1 MGKIPSVLI
10 DSAVAGGLVLALLLV
25 VGLDSRE
32 KKGGGGGNV
41 VVIQQGGED
50 TTGRD
55 RPLRIAVTPTH
66 NDKLG
71 KWDDMNKLLD
81 QLGEGYRYTVFPINE
96 LLNPEK
102 AAARNKELEEIDVLF
117 LTCAPGG
124 TEDAITEPI
133 REFVSRGGTLYASDW
148 RFDCV
153 ARAFPDMRAADLEA
167 KGRAGTVNAK
177 VLEAGL
183 RDIIGATVSL
193 EFNLSKWKPA
203 AFRGPRVTTLIE
215 GEYQPEIGLRRVGPL
230 LVKFPFNKGTV
241 IFTSFHNE
249 RQNSAIEMK
258 LLRYLV
264 FSAVT
269 ARVENLVNATMM
281 KGGFSPQKSNLLSA
295 SSGNQEVK
303 QTYQSK
309 NGKRVRFTLGFEN
322 RGARLKLSVTG
333 PDGKTTDQEGDAT
346 FYIEQPNTQGAWQ
359 YSVTAIRVPY
369 QDFPFT
375 LTVGESN

>member
-1 MGKIPSVLI
+1 MGKIPAVLI

-32 KKGGGGGNV
+32 KKSSGTTV
-41 VVIQQGGED
+41 VMDPGSND
-50 TTGRD
+50 TRDRD
-55 RPLRIAVTPTH
+55 RPLRLAVTPTH

-71 KWDDMNKLLD
+71 KWDDMGKLLD
-81 QLGEGYRYTVFPINE
+81 QLGEGYRHTVFPIAE
-96 LLNPEK
+96 LLDPDK
-102 AAARNKELEEIDVLF
+102 RQVRSKELDEIDVLF

-124 TEDAITEPI
+124 TEEAITETI
-133 REFVSRGGTLYASDW
+133 KEFVSRGGTLYASDW
-148 RFDCV
+148 RYDCV
-153 ARAFPDMRAADLEA
+153 ARAFPDFRAADLEA
-167 KGRAGTVNAK
+167 KGRAQQINAK
-177 VLEAGL
+177 VLDPGL
-183 RDIIGATVSL
+183 RDMIGATVPL
-193 EFNLSKWKPA
+193 KFDLSKWKPA

-215 GEYQPEIGLRRVGPL
+215 GEYLPEIGPRRVAPL
-230 LVKFPFNKGTV
+230 LVKFSFNKGTV

-249 RQNSAIEMK
+249 KQNSEIEQK

-295 SSGNQEVK
+295 SSGSQEVK

-309 NGKRVRFTLGFEN
+309 DGKRIRFTLGFEN
-322 RGARLKLSVTG
+322 RGARLKLSVTS
-333 PDGKTTDQEGDAT
+333 PSGKTTEQEGDAT
-346 FYIEQPNTQGAWQ
+346 FNIDQPNSRGAWQ

-375 LTVGESN
+375 LTVGESD